1 MSSLSK
7 VVLKARVN
15 QVGARARAIK
25 VELHVLVAICKAF
38 FLSIPGFFIST
49 SDGDKLKDQK
59 KEGNVLER
67 K

>member
-1 MSSLSK
+1 MLE
-7 VVLKARVN
+7 ARVGGDN
-15 QVGARARAIK
+15 QVSAHAQAIK
-25 VELHVLVAICKAF
+25 MELHVLVATCKAF

>member
-1 MSSLSK
+1 MLE
-7 VVLKARVN
+7 ARVGGDN
-15 QVGARARAIK
+15 QVGARAR
-25 VELHVLVAICKAF
+25 VELHVLVATCKAF